1 MFYQYANNKDSV
13 NFYLFNFVVL
23 NDSFDKTLFNINNS
37 RLADFISFSEQISE
51 FNNVYPKSMDV
62 NSKKN
67 LLLALQSVYMDIER
81 AVKINS

>member
-13 NFYLFNFVVL
+13 NFFKFNFLIL